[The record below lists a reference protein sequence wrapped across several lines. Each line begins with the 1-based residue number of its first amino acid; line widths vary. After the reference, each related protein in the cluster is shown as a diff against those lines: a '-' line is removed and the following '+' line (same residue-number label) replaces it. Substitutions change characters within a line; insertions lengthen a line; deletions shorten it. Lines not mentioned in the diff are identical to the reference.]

1 MKNNSIF
8 IFFLIVI
15 GLWSCAENNADC
27 TDCGGGLLEG
37 YLYKEVTMDDVGK
50 LAEIA
55 VNTEIGACI
64 RFKMDGTDFA
74 EAVVVD
80 ECCCTQF
87 Q

>member
-8 IFFLIVI
+8 FLIVL

-37 YLYKEVTMDDVGK
+37 YLYKEVTMEDVGK

-55 VNTEIGACI
+55 EL
-64 RFKMDGTDFA
+64 R
-74 EAVVVD
+74 
-80 ECCCTQF
+80 
-87 Q
+87 